1 MKLLY
6 IIRHAKSSWDY
17 PELSDHERP
26 LIEKGRKRT
35 RKVIEYLKK
44 QAARPDFIIS
54 SSALRARETADLIA
68 EGLGIDKD
76 LVKTD
81 PTLYHTDANEIFIQF
96 ADLSDKFHEVMI
108 VGHNPAFTNFANLF
122 LVPPID
128 WLPTSAVVC
137 LEFETDKWE
146 EIENAEFK
154 VKFVIFPKL
163 IGEV

>member
-81 PTLYHTDANEIFIQF
+81 PSLYHTDANQIFTQF
-96 ADLSDKFHEVMI
+96 ADLSDRFQEVMI
-108 VGHNPAFTNFANLF
+108 VGHNPAFTNFSNLF

-146 EIENAEFK
+146 EIEHAEFK